1 MNGFQ
6 EGNPILAWVD
16 HLPTAWKA
24 RRMKEVAKTSLSS
37 VDKKTE
43 AGENA
48 VRLCNY
54 TDVYKNDFITS
65 DLDFMEATASMSE
78 IQRFRLSED
87 DVIIT
92 KDSETPDDIAVPAYI
107 PHDLGGV
114 VCGYHLAVIRPSKDV
129 IVGRFLFRALQASG
143 VREQFYSTANG
154 ITRYGIG
161 QDSISNAIVPVP
173 PFVLQHS
180 IASFLDRKIAAIDAL
195 IAKKQRLVKLL
206 EEKRQSIITRAVTK
220 GIDPNAKMKDSGV
233 EWLGEIPA
241 HWIVAPTKL
250 VARLESGHT
259 PSRQHPEYWVNCTVP
274 WFSLSDVWQIRSGRQ
289 DYLGETKEMISELGI
304 DNSGARLLPAG
315 TVVVSRTAS
324 VGFSGIMPCPM
335 ATTQDFANWICG
347 TRLQPEYL
355 LYVFR
360 GMKEEFKRL
369 MMGSTHQTIYMPE
382 IETFRTP
389 VPPIV
394 EQKDIVKYVRDRTR
408 LFDEVLDRASSLV
421 ERLREYRQA
430 LITAAV
436 TGKIN
441 VREEKVA

>member
-1 MNGFQ
+1 MKDSAFDATFRPWNRIRLKYISLIEMGQSPASENYNFDG
-6 EGNPILAWVD
+6 EGVPFLQGNSEFGRKHPVPILYCQN
-16 HLPTAWKA
+16 A
-24 RRMKEVAKTSLSS
+24 RKYAQQGEWLFS
-37 VDKKTE
+37 VR
-43 AGENA
+43 APVGA
-48 VRLCNY
+48 VN
-54 TDVYKNDFITS
+54 
-65 DLDFMEATASMSE
+65 
-78 IQRFRLSED
+78 
-87 DVIIT
+87 
-92 KDSETPDDIAVPAYI
+92 IA
-107 PHDLGGV
+107 D
-114 VCGYHLAVIRPSKDV
+114 R
-129 IVGRFLFRALQASG
+129 
-143 VREQFYSTANG
+143 
-154 ITRYGIG
+154 RYGIG
-161 QDSISNAIVPVP
+161 RGLCAIKPLDRNVLLAEYLGYLLEHVKEQLNEIATGSTYTAVSVEDVGSAAIDLP
-173 PFVLQHS
+173 PITKQCA
-180 IASFLDRKIAAIDAL
+180 IASLLDRKTAAIDAL
-195 IAKKQRLVKLL
+195 IEKKQRLVELL
-206 EEKRQSIITRAVTK
+206 EEKRQAVITRAVTK
-220 GIDPNAKMKDSGV
+220 GLDPNVKMKDSGV

-304 DNSGARLLPAG
+304 ENSGARLLPAG

-347 TRLQPEYL
+347 PRLQPEYL

-394 EQKDIVKYVRDRTR
+394 EQKDIVNYVRDRTR
-408 LFDEVLDRASSLV
+408 LLDEVLDRASSLV

-441 VREEKVA
+441 VQEEKVV